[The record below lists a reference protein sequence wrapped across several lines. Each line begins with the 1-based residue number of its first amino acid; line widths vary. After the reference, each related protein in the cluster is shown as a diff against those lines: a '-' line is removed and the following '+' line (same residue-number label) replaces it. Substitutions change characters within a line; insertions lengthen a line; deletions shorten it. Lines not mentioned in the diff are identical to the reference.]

1 MLLCLKHRQPKQD
14 AAVGDDGPT
23 VAAPTTLRLG
33 LITTKAITVPEFLWV
48 SDLAVDLADLVFM
61 VADLVFMV
69 AGMDFMAV
77 TVDMDFMAG
86 MVDMAGIDC
95 PMSAA

>member
-1 MLLCLKHRQPKQD
+1 MCLLLCMKHRQPKQD
-14 AAVGDDGPT
+14 AAVGGDGST

-61 VADLVFMV
+61 VA
-69 AGMDFMAV
+69 GMDFMAV